1 MHWRSL
7 WNLAEKG
14 WTVLRNQEV
23 QSPQTVTVA
32 FLVKLAI
39 ELAAVVDHASN
50 LESQRLLLGASLD
63 FVVQVQDTYSS
74 HSSHSETQFKT
85 PKSCRFLLWW
95 MCSPPITRQKIGR
108 DFTEIPNVA
117 GEQCSQLSW
126 SQNCNLDFL
135 LPLQLSRTELVQ
147 DTKYKVLAS

>member
-1 MHWRSL
+1 LHWRSL
-7 WNLAEKG
+7 WNLLEKG

-74 HSSHSETQFKT
+74 H
-85 PKSCRFLLWW
+85 
-95 MCSPPITRQKIGR
+95 M
-108 DFTEIPNVA
+108 
-117 GEQCSQLSW
+117 
-126 SQNCNLDFL
+126 
-135 LPLQLSRTELVQ
+135 
-147 DTKYKVLAS
+147 